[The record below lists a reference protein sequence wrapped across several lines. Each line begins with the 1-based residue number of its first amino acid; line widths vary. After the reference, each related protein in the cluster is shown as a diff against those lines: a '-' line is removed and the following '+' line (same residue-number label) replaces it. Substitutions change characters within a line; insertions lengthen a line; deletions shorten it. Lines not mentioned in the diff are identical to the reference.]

1 MNETRKKIIVYSC
14 SGCSSAAQT
23 ANALALKLDRN
34 GIAEMSCIAGVGGG
48 IDSLVKKAQSADVII
63 GIDGCPLQCVAACL
77 KQQGLK
83 SNYHYDLSHHGIT
96 KNFHQ
101 DFDTLKAAQVY
112 SRIVAELR
120 LEIQGNP
127 SLHPPAVK

>member
-1 MNETRKKIIVYSC
+1 MNEKRKKILVYSC

-23 ANALALKLDRN
+23 ANAIALKLDRN

-48 IDSLVKKAQSADVII
+48 VECLVKKGQSADVII

-77 KQQGLK
+77 RRQGLK
-83 SNYHYDLSHHGIT
+83 SNYHYDLSRFGIV
-96 KNFHQ
+96 KNSHQ
-101 DFDTLKAAQVY
+101 DFDALKAEQVY

-120 LEIQGNP
+120 LDIQGKP
-127 SLHPPAVK
+127 SL